1 MAGRGGAAAA
11 GIAARPGARQ
21 PGRAV
26 GLALGR
32 VMILGTV
39 VGRRVAVAIAGVR
52 LVLVTTEFR
61 RGRMAGPQARKP
73 VAEVTGAAIRPA
85 PGGIGPGGAGIS

>member
-39 VGRRVAVAIAGVR
+39 VGRRVAVAIAGV
-52 LVLVTTEFR
+52 
-61 RGRMAGPQARKP
+61 
-73 VAEVTGAAIRPA
+73 
-85 PGGIGPGGAGIS
+85 